1 MEAPTA
7 MFEMGFCYNGVSC
20 DLGCFPVLESLL
32 IMSSGGLSQIMP
44 SESLHGIAIVT
55 FLSFCP
61 VVLVAISDHAG
72 RVERLRDFSPRRY
85 SSQTH

>member
-7 MFEMGFCYNGVSC
+7 MFEIGFCYNGVSC

-44 SESLHGIAIVT
+44 SESLHT
-55 FLSFCP
+55 SRFLSFCP
-61 VVLVAISDHAG
+61 VVISDHAG
-72 RVERLRDFSPRRY
+72 RVERLRVFSPRRY
-85 SSQTH
+85 SSRTH